1 MRDQEEKSCGS
12 SQLHFSLVVV
22 SATWM
27 NSLIRIRFLPVEGY
41 SHPFCSQFHRWRSN
55 YGELSNFRVFA
66 SAARCRAFP
75 PVIVLSWNWSLVQSI
90 APATYRP
97 HWFCEPTTPLA
108 AAPVLWVSVTN
119 AVGGRFRS
127 PDSNLSASSTFL
139 QSLDHPTLA
148 APPQRDSASHELSR
162 PSAHPDHRVH
172 YDGSC
177 LPAGSAFRVW
187 LPS

>member
-1 MRDQEEKSCGS
+1 VRTTDPCFRNPEAPQAPSWCEPWNRLCG
-12 SQLHFSLVVV
+12 FSLDP
-22 SATWM
+22 SPKAD
-27 NSLIRIRFLPVEGY
+27 G
-41 SHPFCSQFHRWRSN
+41 C
-55 YGELSNFRVFA
+55 RVFA

-119 AVGGRFRS
+119 AVGGLFKS

>member
-1 MRDQEEKSCGS
+1 LDSIRT
-12 SQLHFSLVVV
+12 LPPARPLRY
-22 SATWM
+22 
-27 NSLIRIRFLPVEGY
+27 SLIDPTGVWELRSFGHRFACQ
-41 SHPFCSQFHRWRSN
+41 S
-55 YGELSNFRVFA
+55 RVFA

>member
-1 MRDQEEKSCGS
+1 MQHTRERPDG
-12 SQLHFSLVVV
+12 
-22 SATWM
+22 ATAGEAQQKRR
-27 NSLIRIRFLPVEGY
+27 LKVPPVLP
-41 SHPFCSQFHRWRSN
+41 
-55 YGELSNFRVFA
+55 FRVFA